1 VLDMRRFVI
10 RAAIAVTLLTVLWF
24 FTSRWCSLLVDQ
36 FYTERLATL
45 QSSPLGWNGN
55 RLQFGPAVSNI
66 LGPTGWT
73 GPDLLNGGHIVDLT
87 GPGPDYKQVA
97 ELKVNADDQ
106 LMLLKD
112 GKSFVLGSRAGTLP
126 GADDVTSLRR
136 RRGRYEFG
144 YSRMQPIELADAVRV
159 ELHDGVRA
167 ILATLSLLSSILEK
181 TLRRAT
187 QHRLAL
193 PPGLRLGQWLDWPNG
208 PRVDPD
214 RDPASAAVTPR
225 SVNRTA
231 APGRGAR
238 FGLPAVVRWPIMG
251 RPNGPEGSH
260 SCKAS
265 RRTCRLTRSAR
276 CCAGC

>member
-126 GADDVTSLRR
+126 GADDVITAFAAGAGDTS
-136 RRGRYEFG
+136 
-144 YSRMQPIELADAVRV
+144 SV
-159 ELHDGVRA
+159 
-167 ILATLSLLSSILEK
+167 TLECSLLSWPTPFELNFMTGYAPSWQRYLYYLLSWRKPSGAQLNIVWRYRQDYDSVNGWTGQMVQESIRVEI
-181 TLRRAT
+181 RPA
-187 QHRLAL
+187 
-193 PPGLRLGQWLDWPNG
+193 PPSRLGP
-208 PRVDPD
+208 
-214 RDPASAAVTPR
+214 
-225 SVNRTA
+225 
-231 APGRGAR
+231 
-238 FGLPAVVRWPIMG
+238 
-251 RPNGPEGSH
+251 
-260 SCKAS
+260 
-265 RRTCRLTRSAR
+265 
-276 CCAGC
+276 